1 MRSNEPNKIFFV
13 SCSKLKS
20 DREKRN
26 SDESFTPEEVI
37 ITRSS
42 FTKENTW
49 EVEFVVLSP
58 VSNGKPPKGI
68 PFDEV
73 IKMLEESKDGI
84 QKDLRGS
91 IESITHKEV
100 EHQPKKTPLQGAFK
114 LLAILSPGFKQS
126 INTLDNLRR
135 FHSPHPHSESGW
147 NCKLELSLCRALHR
161 ILRAKMKL

>member
-1 MRSNEPNKIFFV
+1 MN
-13 SCSKLKS
+13 S
-20 DREKRN
+20 DRQKRN

-73 IKMLEESKDGI
+73 LKMLEESKDDI

-91 IESITHKEV
+91 IESITHKEI
-100 EHQPKKTPLQGAFK
+100 EHQPKTMPLQGAFK
-114 LLAILSPGFKQS
+114 LVTISSPEFKPS
-126 INTLDNLRR
+126 INRLDNLRR
-135 FHSPHPHSESGW
+135 FR
-147 NCKLELSLCRALHR
+147 SLH
-161 ILRAKMKL
+161 